1 MPRHTHL
8 QKLLRLTRWPVRV
21 EATELSFLV
30 HLTPEYTR
38 RGEVKPACLIWNQS
52 DWGFVGNRWWHL
64 CLQAPREVGAI
75 SAPRKHAS
83 VSWMKLFWP
92 KPGHP
97 TRLERETLPPLFTLD
112 CSPLSCW
119 VPSSY
124 TFKIPFFHQNPT
136 HPPRPSSHAAFALTS
151 LASPLRAML
160 SFLCAL

>member
-1 MPRHTHL
+1 MACQGGGHRTKLSSSSYPGVHKERWSEASMPD
-8 QKLLRLTRWPVRV
+8 
-21 EATELSFLV
+21 
-30 HLTPEYTR
+30 
-38 RGEVKPACLIWNQS
+38 IWNQS